1 MLKSAKAA
9 YFYDLS
15 SSLKSKPGKFWK
27 HFQSL
32 SRRSKPTCEIQ
43 VSATADA
50 FNDHFLSIPYKTI
63 ANVVSTVP
71 ASEYMDKL
79 CDGTTPSL
87 EFVPVD
93 VESVSLII
101 SSLHVQKASGA
112 DGLPTRFIRA
122 SPYMARL
129 VTVLINKCIES
140 SSVPFQW
147 KQAIVTPVPKCK
159 QCTSLSQFRPISV
172 LPVLSKVLERVLYNQ
187 ILSHLIKYD
196 LLCPHQS
203 GFRLGYSTQD
213 VLLHVTDK
221 WLKAIDDGKY
231 TGVVF
236 LDLAKAFD
244 TVDYSILCTKLTYYG
259 FRESSYDLLCD
270 HLAGRQQRVLFH
282 GDLSDWGAVSIGVPQ
297 GSILGPLLFALY
309 INDLPSVVNHCM
321 LDLYAD
327 DAEMH
332 CSHSDLNVVETCL
345 QSDLDCVATWLHSS
359 RLCLNV
365 DKSNCMLIGSRQ
377 RVAGKELNVS
387 VGGNMLTQVNSVR
400 YLGVLIDSVLSWT
413 LHVHSMVSRIRSR
426 LALIVRYGSLL
437 PAVLCVLYSVFV
449 MPLFDYCD
457 VVWSPSTAKQTC
469 LIERIH
475 SKFINKLPLTHR
487 SKFPFTLTERRRFH
501 TAVQIYK
508 SLHQLSPPYLHNIF
522 QFSKDI
528 TGHISRNINRL
539 FVPRV
544 FTNYGK
550 RSFFYRGAVLWNSLS
565 LSVTGATT
573 LSLFKNSYFNF

>member
-1 MLKSAKAA
+1 
-9 YFYDLS
+9 
-15 SSLKSKPGKFWK
+15 
-27 HFQSL
+27 
-32 SRRSKPTCEIQ
+32 
-43 VSATADA
+43 
-50 FNDHFLSIPYKTI
+50 
-63 ANVVSTVP
+63 
-71 ASEYMDKL
+71 
-79 CDGTTPSL
+79 
-87 EFVPVD
+87 
-93 VESVSLII
+93 
-101 SSLHVQKASGA
+101 
-112 DGLPTRFIRA
+112 
-122 SPYMARL
+122 MARL

-203 GFRLGYSTQD
+203 GIRSGYSTQD

-244 TVDYSILCTKLTYYG
+244 TVDHSILCTKLTYYG
-259 FRESSYDLLCD
+259 FRGSSYDLLCD
-270 HLAGRQQRVLFH
+270 YLAGRQQRVLFH

-297 GSILGPLLFALY
+297 GSVLGPLLFALY

-332 CSHSDLNVVETCL
+332 CNHSDLNVVETCL

-365 DKSNCMLIGSRQ
+365 DKSNCMLIGCRQ

-413 LHVHSMVSRIRSR
+413 LHVHSMISRIRSR
-426 LALIVRYGSLL
+426 LALIVRYGSLP

-469 LIERIH
+469 LIETIH
-475 SKFINKLPLTHR
+475 SKFITIDSSL
-487 SKFPFTLTERRRFH
+487 
-501 TAVQIYK
+501 QI
-508 SLHQLSPPYLHNIF
+508 
-522 QFSKDI
+522 
-528 TGHISRNINRL
+528 
-539 FVPRV
+539 
-544 FTNYGK
+544 
-550 RSFFYRGAVLWNSLS
+550 SFYID
-565 LSVTGATT
+565 
-573 LSLFKNSYFNF
+573 

>member
-1 MLKSAKAA
+1 MAGLLDLLVPLKKLRVRQQECPWLSNGSLASVRRLRDIAHRRALKSGSASDWSSYRALRNKVNAMLKSAKAA

-129 VTVLINKCIES
+129 VTVLVNKCIES

-159 QCTSLSQFRPISV
+159 QCTSLSHFRPISV

-203 GFRLGYSTQD
+203 GFCSGYSTQD

-244 TVDYSILCTKLTYYG
+244 TVDHSILCTKLS
-259 FRESSYDLLCD
+259 FRGSSYDLLCGY
-270 HLAGRQQRVLFH
+270 LAGWQQRVLFH
-282 GDLSDWGAVSIGVPQ
+282 GDLSNWGAVSIGVPQ

-327 DAEMH
+327 DAEMRCIH
-332 CSHSDLNVVETCL
+332 LDLNVVESHWRRVCSL
-345 QSDLDCVATWLHSS
+345 TWIVWL
-359 RLCLNV
+359 
-365 DKSNCMLIGSRQ
+365 
-377 RVAGKELNVS
+377 
-387 VGGNMLTQVNSVR
+387 
-400 YLGVLIDSVLSWT
+400 LGFIVLVY
-413 LHVHSMVSRIRSR
+413 V
-426 LALIVRYGSLL
+426 
-437 PAVLCVLYSVFV
+437 
-449 MPLFDYCD
+449 
-457 VVWSPSTAKQTC
+457 
-469 LIERIH
+469 
-475 SKFINKLPLTHR
+475 
-487 SKFPFTLTERRRFH
+487 
-501 TAVQIYK
+501 
-508 SLHQLSPPYLHNIF
+508 
-522 QFSKDI
+522 
-528 TGHISRNINRL
+528 
-539 FVPRV
+539 
-544 FTNYGK
+544 
-550 RSFFYRGAVLWNSLS
+550 
-565 LSVTGATT
+565 
-573 LSLFKNSYFNF
+573 